1 MGAESAIVGAM
12 SAQAS
17 QPSNAPL
24 AVQIASFDRTFWIVN
39 FMEVLERFAY
49 YGVRTVLP
57 TYMVLSLAE
66 GGPQF
71 THVDKGFIYAFWA
84 LVQSFLPMF
93 TGGFA
98 DRYGYKNT
106 ISIAIVLKIIGYIL
120 MAHMMDFWGFFTG
133 CMFLAAGTAVFK
145 PGVQGILASVMKKE
159 YASVGWGLFYQLVNI
174 GGFLGP
180 LLAGYLRL
188 MDWVYVFYA
197 CAAIVSL
204 NFLTLFMFEEPTKK
218 TGLPTDQRSPY
229 LVLAESV
236 AGVFRPRILFFVV
249 LFSGFWF
256 MFNQIFDILPNFLD
270 DWVQSTVLWQIWA
283 DLGIPG
289 SGMATEMAAAN
300 EPFNQEWLINLNPG
314 LIIFLMLP
322 IAWLTNFTTPLRS
335 ILIGILIACAGT
347 LCVGFSSSVW
357 LVVGAVMIF
366 SVGEMCSSPKKMEY
380 LASLAKPGEQGLFMG
395 YANVPLAIGWFAGSL
410 VGGWFYETFGDRTNL
425 ARAHLIEHFDIDPM
439 TASAVMKDDVLGVLA
454 GVMQRTEP
462 ETTKFLWDTYN
473 PGQMWVLFAGIGMV
487 SLVGLAIY
495 DSVLRR
501 IDAGS

>member
-1 MGAESAIVGAM
+1 MAHAPA
-12 SAQAS
+12 A
-17 QPSNAPL
+17 PSNAPL
-24 AVQIASFDRTFWIVN
+24 LTQIKSFDRTFWIAN

-66 GGPQF
+66 GGPEF
-71 THVDKGFIYAFWA
+71 NHLDKGFIYAWWA
-84 LVQSFLPMF
+84 LVQSLLPMF

-106 ISIAIVLKIIGYIL
+106 ITIAIILKIIGYLL
-120 MAHMMDFWGFFTG
+120 MAHMMSFWGFFIG

-145 PGVQGILASVMKKE
+145 PGVQGLLANVMKKE

-180 LLAGYLRL
+180 ILAGYLRL
-188 MDWVYVFYA
+188 MDWKYVFYA

-204 NFLTLFMFEEPTKK
+204 NFLTLLAFEEPSHAEGNKDERNPIEILVQSVS
-218 TGLPTDQRSPY
+218 GL
-229 LVLAESV
+229 
-236 AGVFRPRILFFVV
+236 FRPRIITFIL

-270 DWVQSTVLWQIWA
+270 DWVDSSVLWRIWA

-289 SGMATEMAAAN
+289 STLATEMAAKGA
-300 EPFNQEWLINLNPG
+300 PFNQEWLINLNPG

-335 ILIGILIACAGT
+335 ILIGVFIASAGT
-347 LCVGFSSSVW
+347 LFIGFSTSVW
-357 LVVGAVMIF
+357 LCIGAVLVF

-380 LASLAKPGEQGLFMG
+380 LASLAKPGEEGLYMG
-395 YANVPLAIGWFAGSL
+395 YANVPLAIGWGLGSMAG
-410 VGGWFYETFGDRTNL
+410 GYFYENFGDRTNL
-425 ARAHLIEHFDIDPM
+425 ARNHLVNELDVPRLV
-439 TASAVMKDDVLGVLA
+439 ANAVPKDDVLGVLA
-454 GVMQRTEP
+454 GLMQRSEA
-462 ETTKFLWDTYN
+462 ETVQFLWQTYH
-473 PGQMWVLFAGIGMV
+473 PGQMWIIFSGIGLL
-487 SLVGLAIY
+487 SLVGLAVY
-495 DSVLRR
+495 DMVLRR
-501 IDAGS
+501 VDAS